1 MPINRSRRI
10 AYTGMLTALVYVMT
24 CIAIPMP
31 KPLGVWHLGDVA
43 SFAAAILFGPSIGA
57 FACGVGAA
65 FFDIWNPLYQGAFI
79 QWAPATIV
87 IRSIMGYM
95 IGYLRNRITGNPRI
109 SEIAAMIISH
119 IWKNLAY
126 FLYDYMLLG
135 PVAYLDIVTFFPLS
149 AIDIIVSIPLI
160 AAIRK
165 SLNLEYIV

>member
-1 MPINRSRRI
+1 
-10 AYTGMLTALVYVMT
+10 
-24 CIAIPMP
+24 
-31 KPLGVWHLGDVA
+31 
-43 SFAAAILFGPSIGA
+43 
-57 FACGVGAA
+57 
-65 FFDIWNPLYQGAFI
+65 
-79 QWAPATIV
+79 
-87 IRSIMGYM
+87 
-95 IGYLRNRITGNPRI
+95 
-109 SEIAAMIISH
+109 MIISH